1 MMDGLA
7 GDTAPGQHDQC
18 RYREVFMKSTMFEA
32 ATQGIA
38 AMSRRGSIRLLG
50 AAALSGALATPVAS
64 AGPSG
69 KKKGNKRCKR
79 QREQCRAFVRA
90 LCATPEMAIPAGK
103 APAGLTTCEEQTFPC
118 CDHFARCDAGQ
129 GLQCV
134 IDSLLVG

>member
-7 GDTAPGQHDQC
+7 GDTDPVQHDQC
-18 RYREVFMKSTMFEA
+18 RYREVFMKSNLFGT

-50 AAALSGALATPVAS
+50 AAALTGALATPVAA
-64 AGPSG
+64 AGPSS

-90 LCATPEMAIPAGK
+90 LCATPAMAGPAGQ
-103 APAGLTTCEEQTFPC
+103 PQAGLTTCEEQTFPC

-134 IDSLLVG
+134 LDTLLIG